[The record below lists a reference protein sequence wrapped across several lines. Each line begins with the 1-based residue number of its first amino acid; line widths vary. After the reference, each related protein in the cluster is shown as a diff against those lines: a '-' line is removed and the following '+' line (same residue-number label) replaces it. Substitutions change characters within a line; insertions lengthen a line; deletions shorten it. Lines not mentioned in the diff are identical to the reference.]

1 MVGVGHQYINKLR
14 ILAVY
19 AVITGHVTIWII
31 TGAEPF
37 TFSWWV
43 GCWILSM
50 CLCSIPIFVMIS
62 GALLLDDSRNE
73 SPIEFY
79 KRRVYRLG
87 IPLVA
92 WTVVYLAVRK
102 LVDHEELN
110 VRSIIRLIIT
120 ADLYYH
126 LWFLYMI
133 PGLYLI
139 TPPLRTFVRH
149 SSRKERLFV
158 IVTILVL
165 ANVYFQTDTLI
176 WNNQRSIFT
185 MFIPYIAYYLCGYE
199 LRHIDPR
206 KISSKYLVAVVIV
219 CTLYLTAFSGVFLER
234 QGSMGTRFVFDF
246 FSLPVAIMSIAIFWA
261 AYLHSLKAKPL
272 KGIAKTA
279 IKWIASTT
287 LGIYVIHPIV
297 LEYIRDRLGK
307 HASDGTFL
315 LSVITIPL
323 VTFAVC
329 YLITSLIMNVP
340 LLRRTVC

>member
-1 MVGVGHQYINKLR
+1 
-14 ILAVY
+14 
-19 AVITGHVTIWII
+19 
-31 TGAEPF
+31 
-37 TFSWWV
+37 
-43 GCWILSM
+43 
-50 CLCSIPIFVMIS
+50 MIS
-62 GALLLDDSRNE
+62 GALLLDDSRKE

-79 KRRVYRLG
+79 KRRVCRLG

-92 WTVVYLAVRK
+92 WTVVYLVVRK
-102 LVDHEELN
+102 LVNQEELSA
-110 VRSIIRLIIT
+110 RSIARLIIT

-139 TPPLRTFVRH
+139 TPPLRTFVRN

-165 ANVYFQTDTLI
+165 ANVYFQADTLI
-176 WNNQRSIFT
+176 WKNQRSIFT

-206 KISSKYLVAVVIV
+206 KIPSRYLVVVVIV
-219 CTLYLTAFSGVFLER
+219 CALYLTVFSGVFLER
-234 QGSMGTRFVFDF
+234 QGGIGGRFVFDF

-261 AYLHSLKAKPL
+261 AYLSSLKLKPL
-272 KGIAKTA
+272 KGIPKTA
-279 IKWIASTT
+279 VEWIASTT

-297 LEYIRDRLGK
+297 LEYMRNRLGK

-315 LSVITIPL
+315 LSVIAIPL

-329 YLITSLIMNVP
+329 YLITSVIMNVP
-340 LLRRTVC
+340 VLRRTVC